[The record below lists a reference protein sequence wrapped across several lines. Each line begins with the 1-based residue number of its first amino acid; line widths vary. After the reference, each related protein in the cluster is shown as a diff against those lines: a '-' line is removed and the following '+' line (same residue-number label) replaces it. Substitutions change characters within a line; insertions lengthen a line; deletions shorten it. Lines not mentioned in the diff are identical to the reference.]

1 VGMTADLSSWN
12 LRGMFIGDYFY
23 VLGDSGI
30 TVISLT
36 DFTVLTTVKLG

>member
-1 VGMTADLSSWN
+1 MTADLSSWN

-30 TVISLT
+30 TVISLS